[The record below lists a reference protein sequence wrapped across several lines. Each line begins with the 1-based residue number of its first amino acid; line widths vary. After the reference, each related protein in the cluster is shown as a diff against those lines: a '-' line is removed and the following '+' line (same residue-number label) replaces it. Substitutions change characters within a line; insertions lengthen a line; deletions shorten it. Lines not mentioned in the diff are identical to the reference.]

1 MFYRDVMP
9 VDPTRHADLKLG
21 PVTDFRFAADLH
33 ALPVVGFEFIDA
45 MRDYPIV
52 FAVDDN
58 GAYLPTVM
66 LGMRANE
73 NLYVSAAD
81 GSWDARYIP
90 LYVSRYPFVTSE
102 TPDDRAVVC
111 LDEAAID
118 TLKSDTGMALF
129 EKGEPSEPMKKIAQT
144 LFSLRDDAQRSTIWT
159 KELADA
165 GLFKQVSA
173 SAEMPDGANVS
184 MDGMFV
190 IDDEKL
196 RTVSQELSHRWF
208 TNGLMS
214 LIYAHLFSLRNLDVL
229 VERLHKKNKAA
240 A

>member
-9 VDPTRHADLKLG
+9 VDPTRHGDLKLG
-21 PVTDFRFAADLH
+21 PVTDFSFANTMH

-52 FAVDDN
+52 FAVDEN

-66 LGMRANE
+66 LGMRADE
-73 NLYVSAAD
+73 NLFVDAE
-81 GSWDARYIP
+81 GHWQARYIP
-90 LYVSRYPFVTSE
+90 LYISRYPFVTSE
-102 TPDDRAVVC
+102 TPDNQAVVC
-111 LDEAAID
+111 IDEAAIES
-118 TLKSDTGMALF
+118 LKRDDGMPVF
-129 EKGEPSEPMKKIAQT
+129 EDGKPSERMKQIAQT
-144 LFSLRDDAQRSTIWT
+144 LFALRDDAKRCAEWS

-173 SAEMPDGANVS
+173 SAELPGGENIS

-196 RTVSQELSHRWF
+196 RKLPKETAYKWF
-208 TNGLMS
+208 ANGLMS

-229 VERLHKKNKAA
+229 VDRLQKKTAA
-240 A
+240 